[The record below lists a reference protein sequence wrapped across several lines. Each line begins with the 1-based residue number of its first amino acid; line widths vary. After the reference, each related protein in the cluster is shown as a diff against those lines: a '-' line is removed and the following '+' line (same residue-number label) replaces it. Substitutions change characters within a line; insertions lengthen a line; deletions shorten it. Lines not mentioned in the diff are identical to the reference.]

1 MQLKKTLGALAVCA
15 LFLTPLSLQAA
26 TCRAATAAE
35 TGSDTGYQTA
45 KKRPRPGTNGNLMSL
60 IPCNSASIK
69 LEHCPLLCRISAVCL
84 PF

>member
-1 MQLKKTLGALAVCA
+1 MPVQKTLGALVVCA

-45 KKRPRPGTNGNLMSL
+45 KKAAEAWYERNQMSL
-60 IPCNSASIK
+60 TPCRVAWIK
-69 LEHCPLLCRISAVCL
+69 SGPCPLPCRISAAYL